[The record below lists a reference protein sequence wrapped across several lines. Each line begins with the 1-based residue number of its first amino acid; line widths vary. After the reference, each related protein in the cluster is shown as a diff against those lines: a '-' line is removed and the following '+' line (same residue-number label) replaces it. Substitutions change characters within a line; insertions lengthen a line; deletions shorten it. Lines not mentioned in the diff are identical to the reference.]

1 MLFQKE
7 RLSLLENKMLKV
19 LYYSNTN
26 IYLCAMINK
35 RKVGRPKGEPTT
47 IITFRVKKKLAK
59 VLRKKINKFI
69 KDEGTE

>member
-1 MLFQKE
+1 
-7 RLSLLENKMLKV
+7 
-19 LYYSNTN
+19 
-26 IYLCAMINK
+26 MINK